1 LTASLLDV
9 FEAKLV
15 FRRTGAAALP
25 LHGDERPE
33 GGKPFSDQ
41 ALAIRAIKCH
51 KGIWWMPWR

>member
-1 LTASLLDV
+1 MCLKQNWSLE
-9 FEAKLV
+9 EA
-15 FRRTGAAALP
+15 GAAALP
-25 LHGDERPE
+25 LHGEERPE